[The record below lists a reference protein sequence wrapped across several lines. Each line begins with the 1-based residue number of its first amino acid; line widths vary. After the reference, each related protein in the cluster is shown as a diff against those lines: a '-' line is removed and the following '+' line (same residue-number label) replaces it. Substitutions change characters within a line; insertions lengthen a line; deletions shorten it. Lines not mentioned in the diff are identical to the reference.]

1 MVNSMV
7 KISISAPLSIACV
20 FFFLF
25 LLLLSVISYLAMLWE
40 HGQKL
45 ESNKTMTNLFLYYRN
60 IFTEI

>member
-7 KISISAPLSIACV
+7 KISISAPLSVACV
-20 FFFLF
+20 FFF

-45 ESNKTMTNLFLYYRN
+45 ESNKTMTNLFLYCRN

>member
-20 FFFLF
+20 FFLF

-45 ESNKTMTNLFLYYRN
+45 ESNKTMTNLFLYCRN
-60 IFTEI
+60 ILTEI

>member
-7 KISISAPLSIACV
+7 KISISAPLI
-20 FFFLF
+20 FFL

-45 ESNKTMTNLFLYYRN
+45 ESNKTMTNLFLYCRN